1 MVLAV
6 GSLATAAIA
15 AVQGGLPAIS
25 PAIQDTFDLSLVEVT
40 AVFTA
45 FALGTVLTLLAWGVL
60 SDRRGERAVISG
72 AGQSEVGRRL
82 YRDPLDLTL
91 DACLAAI
98 DDAGLTPADI
108 DGIATYP
115 GVMDNPPGF
124 SGAGVVDVQDALRL
138 DLSWYTGGIELP
150 GQLGSVIDAVMA
162 VACDLATMQS
172 RQCR

>member
-1 MVLAV
+1 VVLAV

-72 AGQSEVGRRL
+72 GLAGG
-82 YRDPLDLTL
+82 
-91 DACLAAI
+91 AADSMFGPSRNQTAAATAATSI
-98 DDAGLTPADI
+98 RPASPYS
-108 DGIATYP
+108 A
-115 GVMDNPPGF
+115 
-124 SGAGVVDVQDALRL
+124 A
-138 DLSWYTGGIELP
+138 
-150 GQLGSVIDAVMA
+150 
-162 VACDLATMQS
+162 
-172 RQCR
+172 